1 MKFLWFIDKDNDIWR
16 FSNDYSYTI
25 YFKDGNYKENNTF
38 KVTKDKVPSLFKY
51 KSPFKSGKRLTLT
64 PRTALFITLLFDI
77 LEKSLVLKVQ
87 VQSSIKY
94 SPVLS
99 VKLFIYI

>member
-38 KVTKDKVPSLFKY
+38 KVTKED
-51 KSPFKSGKRLTLT
+51 
-64 PRTALFITLLFDI
+64 
-77 LEKSLVLKVQ
+77 
-87 VQSSIKY
+87 IKY
-94 SPVLS
+94 YNRAY
-99 VKLFIYI
+99 KLKEISEVDVFLEML